1 MRTVLIVTTRQKG
14 AGRCGAAPETT
25 SIRASRPTTRTLRG
39 SLRPAL
45 GSRRSSGGDTDLPL
59 DSSDDDIDGDARPRR
74 GGQALYVV
82 TVQVAAVYMRQG
94 AAQPSQYE
102 GRVLPT
108 IAAASGNAPRTSRVP
123 DPQPPRQQHNPHLPT
138 TPSDPAWG

>member
-59 DSSDDDIDGDARPRR
+59 DSSDDDI
-74 GGQALYVV
+74 
-82 TVQVAAVYMRQG
+82 
-94 AAQPSQYE
+94 
-102 GRVLPT
+102 VLL
-108 IAAASGNAPRTSRVP
+108 R
-123 DPQPPRQQHNPHLPT
+123 
-138 TPSDPAWG
+138 